1 MKLIKNKHYIFVAT
15 SIVGIA
21 MLLFHQ
27 QGFVESANAEVNQYD
42 SKYQVDKLIA
52 SSEKLIDLNIDSSL
66 YYAQLAQ
73 QKAFVMEYSEGQ
85 IKALHAL
92 SNIYLKKNDYF
103 KALSFAEQALKK
115 SDEIGNTSLIG
126 ISKMFIAVIYSS
138 GGFYEKSIKSNF
150 ESLEIFEELR
160 DSLRIGIVYG
170 NIGSD
175 YVEQKNFEK
184 AIEYLNKS
192 LDIAISLNDT
202 VGMAYQFNNIGII
215 YLTHFKEYDKS
226 YYYFKEALNINLKT
240 NSLYLQGIN
249 YINIG
254 TYYSYNQEYDSAYG
268 CYSTALSIFSKLN
281 SNEMIANTYFS
292 IATLY
297 YDRKDYINATI
308 YAKKSFDIAAENR
321 YLEFIKSSSELLHKS
336 YIELKDTILAY
347 KYLNI
352 ENMAKDSL
360 AAIQNQRE
368 IARIE
373 FQYQI
378 ERDLKQDEI
387 KQTRRT
393 LIAVSVFSFLGLVIL
408 FVVVLYYRQKIKAD
422 RIVFENSKI
431 QSELDYKSK
440 EITVNLLSIGKV
452 MDSISQTIKRLEE
465 IKQQTSDTRTKNS
478 ISMLVEELMANS
490 EGKLE
495 QDLSLRF
502 NEVNKDFYDHLTD
515 RFPNLTPSD
524 LKLCAFLRLN
534 MTSKDISLITGQR
547 VETIEAARYR
557 LRKRL
562 GIINSETNLVLFL
575 SQF

>member
-1 MKLIKNKHYIFVAT
+1 MKLITNKNYIFVAT

-21 MLLFHQ
+21 MLLFNQ
-27 QGFVESANAEVNQYD
+27 QGFIELANAEVNQYD

-150 ESLEIFEELR
+150 ESLEIFEELK

-226 YYYFKEALNINLKT
+226 FYYFKEALNINLKT

-254 TYYSYNQEYDSAYG
+254 TYYTYNQEYDSAYS
-268 CYSTALSIFSKLN
+268 CYNTALSIFSKLN
-281 SNEMIANTYFS
+281 SNEMIANSYFS

-308 YAKKSFDIAAENR
+308 YAKKSFDIATENR

-352 ENMAKDSL
+352 ENIAKDSL

-373 FQYQI
+373 FQYQV

-408 FVVVLYYRQKIKAD
+408 IVVVLYYRQKIKAD

-478 ISMLVEELMANS
+478 ISKLVEELMANS

-502 NEVNKDFYDHLTD
+502 NEVNKDFYDHLTHQ
-515 RFPNLTPSD
+515 FPNLTPSD

>member
-1 MKLIKNKHYIFVAT
+1 
-15 SIVGIA
+15 
-21 MLLFHQ
+21 
-27 QGFVESANAEVNQYD
+27 
-42 SKYQVDKLIA
+42 
-52 SSEKLIDLNIDSSL
+52 
-66 YYAQLAQ
+66 
-73 QKAFVMEYSEGQ
+73 
-85 IKALHAL
+85 
-92 SNIYLKKNDYF
+92 
-103 KALSFAEQALKK
+103 
-115 SDEIGNTSLIG
+115 
-126 ISKMFIAVIYSS
+126 
-138 GGFYEKSIKSNF
+138 
-150 ESLEIFEELR
+150 
-160 DSLRIGIVYG
+160 
-170 NIGSD
+170 
-175 YVEQKNFEK
+175 
-184 AIEYLNKS
+184 
-192 LDIAISLNDT
+192 
-202 VGMAYQFNNIGII
+202 
-215 YLTHFKEYDKS
+215 
-226 YYYFKEALNINLKT
+226 
-240 NSLYLQGIN
+240 
-249 YINIG
+249 
-254 TYYSYNQEYDSAYG
+254 
-268 CYSTALSIFSKLN
+268 
-281 SNEMIANTYFS
+281 
-292 IATLY
+292 
-297 YDRKDYINATI
+297 
-308 YAKKSFDIAAENR
+308 
-321 YLEFIKSSSELLHKS
+321 
-336 YIELKDTILAY
+336 
-347 KYLNI
+347 
-352 ENMAKDSL
+352 MAKDSL